1 MILDT
6 DYITKDGKPI
16 IRIFKKENGEFKI
29 ELDRN
34 FQPYIYALLESDDA
48 IEEVKKITAKRGN
61 KTVRVLK
68 AEKVQKKFLG
78 RPIEVWKL
86 IFEHPQ
92 DVPAIREKIREHPKV
107 IDIFEYDIPF
117 AKRYLIDKGLIP
129 MEGDEELKLLAFDI
143 ETFYHEGEQ
152 FGEGE
157 IIMISYADENEA
169 KVITWKKIDLP
180 YVEVVSSEREMIK
193 RFVQIIREKDPDVLI
208 TYNGDNFDLPYLIK
222 RAQKLGLRLFIS
234 RDKENPEPKIQRMG
248 DRFAV
253 EIKGRIH
260 FDLFPV
266 VRRTI
271 NLPTYTLEAVYEAVL
286 GKKKTKLEAA
296 EITAIW
302 ESEEGMKELAKYS
315 MEDAKATYELGREF
329 FPMEAEL
336 ARLIG
341 QSVWDVSRSS
351 TGNLVEWFLLRIA
364 YQRNE
369 LAPNKPSDE
378 EYQRRLR
385 TTYLGGYVK
394 EPERGLWEN
403 IVYLDFRCH
412 PADTK
417 VVVKGKGI
425 VNISEIREGDYVLG
439 INGWHKVL
447 KVWEYDYDGELVN
460 VNGLKCTPNHKLPVV
475 TQKKRQTVIRDS
487 YAKSMLTNKVKG
499 RIIATHLFESIGEI
513 EKRKSEFSEEFILKS
528 ELAGIILAEGH
539 LLRKDIRYF
548 DYSRRRHRVSHQY
561 RVAITVNEDEKEL
574 IDRINYIFEKLFGCK
589 PLIKRKKNSKALTLQ
604 CAKKSV
610 YLEIENIMRE
620 IENLDAASVLRG
632 FFEGDGTINTVRR
645 TVVANQGTR
654 NKKKIE
660 LVSKLL
666 NKLGIRHSTY
676 TYTDEKNG
684 KRYTRYIIEI
694 PWRGEL
700 VKFAILV
707 GFISTRKKELLKQII
722 EQKEMYQIENSDF
735 YRLNEIHATK
745 EYYKGKVY
753 DLTLDGAPYYFANGI
768 LTHNSLYPSIIITHN
783 VSPDTLEREGC
794 KNYDVAP
801 IVGYK
806 FCKDFKGF
814 IPSIL
819 EELIETRTKIKKEM
833 KATIDPIKRKML
845 DYRQKAVKLLANSLL
860 SDQWVFVFENDHPR
874 FLSIGELV
882 DRMMEASPEKIKIV
896 DGSEVFEVSN
906 LWTISFDRNSKKARL
921 SKIKAIIRHRYK
933 GKAYRIKLSSGRTIK
948 ITQGHSLFTVKGSE
962 ISEITGDELKEGDV
976 IIVPKRFKLDGR
988 EMFVIL
994 PRLFALLPSE
1004 DTEDIILTIPVKGRK
1019 NFFRGMLR
1027 ALKWIFGEEE
1037 KRIRTFNR
1045 YLFHLEE
1052 LGFVTIKPRGFEVI
1066 NWERLEKY
1074 KRIYEILSQK
1084 AKYNG
1089 NKGEYFI
1096 RFNDLRDVIEEFPLE
1111 ELAEWRIGTLNGF
1124 RMKSIVKLDKHFA
1137 RFLGYYV
1144 SEGSAR
1150 KQRNQTEGFS
1160 YTVRLYNENEEILK
1174 DMEHVSKVLFG
1185 DVKRGENY
1193 VEISKKVAYLIV
1205 KAMCGVGAE
1214 NKKIPEPIFLAPE
1227 ELRWEFLHAYFL
1239 GDGDV
1244 HPSKRLRLP
1253 TKSELLANQ
1262 VVFLLNSLGISSI
1275 KLGFDSGVYR
1285 IYINEDLPFLRT
1297 GRQKNNYYSNLIPK
1311 EVLEAVFGKRFQK
1324 NMSFAKFKELVE
1336 KGELDWKKARLI
1348 EWLIEGDLALD
1359 RVESVEEFFYEGYV
1373 YDLSVEEDENF
1384 LAGFGW
1390 LYAHNSFYGYMG
1402 YPKARW
1408 YSKECAESVTAWG
1421 RTYIETTI
1429 KEIEKKFGFKVLYA
1443 DSVTG
1448 DTEIIIRENGRIK
1461 FVKIKELF
1469 KRTDY
1474 SVGEKEYC
1482 MLENIEALTL
1492 DNRGRLVW
1500 RKVPYVMRHKAKK
1513 RVYRIWFTNSWYL
1526 DVTEDHSLI
1535 GYLTTREL
1543 GGKKPL
1549 RERLIEVK
1557 PEELGKSV
1565 KSLITLNG
1573 AFARSAS
1580 TTEVGTKLWELIGL
1594 LVGDGNWGGNS
1605 HWANYYVGLSTGED
1619 LAEIERKILIPLKE
1633 AGIISNYYPKGK
1645 PGDISILSK
1654 WLAKFMNKYFKEN
1667 GRKRIPEFMFKLP
1680 GEYIAAFLRG
1690 LFTADGT
1697 VSVRKSR
1704 GTLEVRLTNVNKNL
1718 INDVRKLLWLVG
1730 VSNSLFRESNPNRY
1744 KGKSN
1749 GTYSFHLRI
1758 KDKHAFIKKI
1768 GFITDRKNERL
1779 KNLKEAVPK
1788 SGIRRY
1794 QFDLVQPKKIEEI
1807 KYDDYVYDIEVEET
1821 HRFFANGILVHNTD
1835 GLYATMP
1842 GADAETIKKKAKEF
1856 LKYINSKLPGLLEL
1870 EYEGFY
1876 LRGFF
1881 VTKKRY
1887 AVIDEE
1893 GKITTR
1899 GLEVVR
1905 RDWSEIAKETQAK
1918 VLEAILKDGS
1928 VEKAVEI
1935 VKKVVEDLAKYK
1947 VPLEKLVIHEQITK
1961 SLDEYKATGP
1971 HVAVARRLKA
1981 KGIKVRPGMIISY
1994 IILKGDKKISDRAIL
2009 LSEYDPKKHK
2019 YDPDYYIE
2027 HQVLPAVL
2035 RILEAFGYRKEDL
2048 RYQKTKQLGLGAWL
2062 NVRK

>member
-425 VNISEIREGDYVLG
+425 VNISEVREGDYVLG

-548 DYSRRRHRVSHQY
+548 DSSRRRHRVSHQY

-589 PLIKRKKNSKALTLQ
+589 PSIKRKKNSKALTLQ

-722 EQKEMYQIENSDF
+722 EQKEMYQIENSGF

-814 IPSIL
+814 ISSIL

-845 DYRQKAVKLLANSLL
+845 DYRQKAVKLLANS
-860 SDQWVFVFENDHPR
+860 H
-874 FLSIGELV
+874 
-882 DRMMEASPEKIKIV
+882 
-896 DGSEVFEVSN
+896 
-906 LWTISFDRNSKKARL
+906 
-921 SKIKAIIRHRYK
+921 
-933 GKAYRIKLSSGRTIK
+933 
-948 ITQGHSLFTVKGSE
+948 
-962 ISEITGDELKEGDV
+962 
-976 IIVPKRFKLDGR
+976 
-988 EMFVIL
+988 
-994 PRLFALLPSE
+994 
-1004 DTEDIILTIPVKGRK
+1004 
-1019 NFFRGMLR
+1019 
-1027 ALKWIFGEEE
+1027 
-1037 KRIRTFNR
+1037 
-1045 YLFHLEE
+1045 
-1052 LGFVTIKPRGFEVI
+1052 
-1066 NWERLEKY
+1066 
-1074 KRIYEILSQK
+1074 
-1084 AKYNG
+1084 
-1089 NKGEYFI
+1089 
-1096 RFNDLRDVIEEFPLE
+1096 
-1111 ELAEWRIGTLNGF
+1111 
-1124 RMKSIVKLDKHFA
+1124 
-1137 RFLGYYV
+1137 
-1144 SEGSAR
+1144 
-1150 KQRNQTEGFS
+1150 
-1160 YTVRLYNENEEILK
+1160 
-1174 DMEHVSKVLFG
+1174 
-1185 DVKRGENY
+1185 
-1193 VEISKKVAYLIV
+1193 
-1205 KAMCGVGAE
+1205 
-1214 NKKIPEPIFLAPE
+1214 
-1227 ELRWEFLHAYFL
+1227 
-1239 GDGDV
+1239 
-1244 HPSKRLRLP
+1244 
-1253 TKSELLANQ
+1253 
-1262 VVFLLNSLGISSI
+1262 
-1275 KLGFDSGVYR
+1275 
-1285 IYINEDLPFLRT
+1285 
-1297 GRQKNNYYSNLIPK
+1297 
-1311 EVLEAVFGKRFQK
+1311 
-1324 NMSFAKFKELVE
+1324 
-1336 KGELDWKKARLI
+1336 
-1348 EWLIEGDLALD
+1348 
-1359 RVESVEEFFYEGYV
+1359 
-1373 YDLSVEEDENF
+1373 
-1384 LAGFGW
+1384 
-1390 LYAHNSFYGYMG
+1390 YGYMG

-1421 RTYIETTI
+1421 RTYIEMTI
-1429 KEIEKKFGFKVLYA
+1429 KEIEEKFGFKVLYA
-1443 DSVTG
+1443 D
-1448 DTEIIIRENGRIK
+1448 
-1461 FVKIKELF
+1461 
-1469 KRTDY
+1469 
-1474 SVGEKEYC
+1474 
-1482 MLENIEALTL
+1482 
-1492 DNRGRLVW
+1492 
-1500 RKVPYVMRHKAKK
+1500 
-1513 RVYRIWFTNSWYL
+1513 
-1526 DVTEDHSLI
+1526 
-1535 GYLTTREL
+1535 
-1543 GGKKPL
+1543 
-1549 RERLIEVK
+1549 
-1557 PEELGKSV
+1557 
-1565 KSLITLNG
+1565 
-1573 AFARSAS
+1573 
-1580 TTEVGTKLWELIGL
+1580 
-1594 LVGDGNWGGNS
+1594 
-1605 HWANYYVGLSTGED
+1605 
-1619 LAEIERKILIPLKE
+1619 
-1633 AGIISNYYPKGK
+1633 
-1645 PGDISILSK
+1645 
-1654 WLAKFMNKYFKEN
+1654 
-1667 GRKRIPEFMFKLP
+1667 
-1680 GEYIAAFLRG
+1680 
-1690 LFTADGT
+1690 
-1697 VSVRKSR
+1697 
-1704 GTLEVRLTNVNKNL
+1704 
-1718 INDVRKLLWLVG
+1718 
-1730 VSNSLFRESNPNRY
+1730 
-1744 KGKSN
+1744 
-1749 GTYSFHLRI
+1749 
-1758 KDKHAFIKKI
+1758 
-1768 GFITDRKNERL
+1768 
-1779 KNLKEAVPK
+1779 
-1788 SGIRRY
+1788 
-1794 QFDLVQPKKIEEI
+1794 
-1807 KYDDYVYDIEVEET
+1807 
-1821 HRFFANGILVHNTD
+1821 TD
-1835 GLYATMP
+1835 GLYATIP
-1842 GADAETIKKKAKEF
+1842 DADAETIKKKAKEF

-2062 NVRK
+2062 NVKK

>member
-16 IRIFKKENGEFKI
+16 IRIFKKENGEFKV

-34 FQPYIYALLESDDA
+34 FQPYIYALLENDEA
-48 IEEVKKITAKRGN
+48 VEEIKKITAKRGN

-92 DVPAIREKIREHPKV
+92 DVPAIRDKIREHPKV

-129 MEGDEELKLLAFDI
+129 MEGQEELRLLAFDI
-143 ETFYHEGEQ
+143 ETFYHEGDQ
-152 FGEGE
+152 FGEGK

-193 RFVQIIREKDPDVLI
+193 RFIQIVRGKDPDVII
-208 TYNGDNFDLPYLIK
+208 TYNGDNFDLPYLIR
-222 RAQKLGLRLFIS
+222 RAQKLGLKLFIS
-234 RDKENPEPKIQRMG
+234 RDKEHPEPKIQRMG

-260 FDLFPV
+260 FDIFPV

-286 GKKKTKLEAA
+286 GKKKTKLDAA
-296 EITAIW
+296 EIVAIW
-302 ESEEGMKELAKYS
+302 ESEEGLKELAKYS
-315 MEDAKATYELGREF
+315 VEDARATYELGKEF

-378 EYQRRLR
+378 EYQRRLK
-385 TTYLGGYVK
+385 TTYIGGYVK
-394 EPERGLWEN
+394 EPERGLWRN

-425 VNISEIREGDYVLG
+425 VNISEVKEGDYVLG
-439 INGWHKVL
+439 INGWHRVL

-460 VNGLKCTPNHKLPVV
+460 VNGLRCTPNHKLPVV

-499 RIIATHLFESIGEI
+499 RIIATHLFESIGKI

-528 ELAGIILAEGH
+528 ELAGIILAGG
-539 LLRKDIRYF
+539 LRNRYF
-548 DYSRRRHRVSHQY
+548 DSSRSRVSHQY
-561 RVAITVNEDEKEL
+561 GVAITVNEDEKEI

-589 PLIKRKKNSKALTLQ
+589 PSIKRKKKSKALTLQ

-620 IENLDAASVLRG
+620 IENLDAASVLKG
-632 FFEGDGTINTVRR
+632 FFEGGGTIDTVRGA
-645 TVVANQGTR
+645 VVANQGTR

-660 LVSKLL
+660 LVSGLL
-666 NKLGIRHSTY
+666 NKLGIKHLAY
-676 TYTDEKNG
+676 KDEKNG
-684 KRYTRYIIEI
+684 KKYKRYIIEI
-694 PWRGEL
+694 PWREEL

-707 GFISTRKKELLKQII
+707 GFISTRKKELLKHII
-722 EQKEMYQIENSDF
+722 EQKEMYQIENSGF

-745 EYYKGKVY
+745 EHYKGKVY

-783 VSPDTLEREGC
+783 VSPDTLQREGC

-833 KATIDPIKRKML
+833 KATIDPVKKKML
-845 DYRQKAVKLLANSLL
+845 DYRQKAIKLLA
-860 SDQWVFVFENDHPR
+860 
-874 FLSIGELV
+874 
-882 DRMMEASPEKIKIV
+882 
-896 DGSEVFEVSN
+896 
-906 LWTISFDRNSKKARL
+906 
-921 SKIKAIIRHRYK
+921 
-933 GKAYRIKLSSGRTIK
+933 
-948 ITQGHSLFTVKGSE
+948 
-962 ISEITGDELKEGDV
+962 
-976 IIVPKRFKLDGR
+976 
-988 EMFVIL
+988 
-994 PRLFALLPSE
+994 
-1004 DTEDIILTIPVKGRK
+1004 
-1019 NFFRGMLR
+1019 
-1027 ALKWIFGEEE
+1027 
-1037 KRIRTFNR
+1037 
-1045 YLFHLEE
+1045 
-1052 LGFVTIKPRGFEVI
+1052 
-1066 NWERLEKY
+1066 
-1074 KRIYEILSQK
+1074 
-1084 AKYNG
+1084 
-1089 NKGEYFI
+1089 
-1096 RFNDLRDVIEEFPLE
+1096 
-1111 ELAEWRIGTLNGF
+1111 
-1124 RMKSIVKLDKHFA
+1124 
-1137 RFLGYYV
+1137 
-1144 SEGSAR
+1144 
-1150 KQRNQTEGFS
+1150 
-1160 YTVRLYNENEEILK
+1160 
-1174 DMEHVSKVLFG
+1174 
-1185 DVKRGENY
+1185 
-1193 VEISKKVAYLIV
+1193 
-1205 KAMCGVGAE
+1205 
-1214 NKKIPEPIFLAPE
+1214 
-1227 ELRWEFLHAYFL
+1227 
-1239 GDGDV
+1239 
-1244 HPSKRLRLP
+1244 
-1253 TKSELLANQ
+1253 
-1262 VVFLLNSLGISSI
+1262 
-1275 KLGFDSGVYR
+1275 
-1285 IYINEDLPFLRT
+1285 
-1297 GRQKNNYYSNLIPK
+1297 
-1311 EVLEAVFGKRFQK
+1311 
-1324 NMSFAKFKELVE
+1324 
-1336 KGELDWKKARLI
+1336 
-1348 EWLIEGDLALD
+1348 
-1359 RVESVEEFFYEGYV
+1359 
-1373 YDLSVEEDENF
+1373 
-1384 LAGFGW
+1384 
-1390 LYAHNSFYGYMG
+1390 NSFYGYMG

-1421 RTYIETTI
+1421 RTYIEMTI
-1429 KEIEKKFGFKVLYA
+1429 KEIEKFGFKVLYA

-1461 FVKIKELF
+1461 FVKIKDLF
-1469 KRTDY
+1469 KKTDY

-1492 DNRGRLVW
+1492 DNYGRLVW

-1513 RVYRIWFTNSWYL
+1513 RIYRIWFTNSWYL

-1535 GYLTTREL
+1535 GYLTTKEP

-1557 PEELGKSV
+1557 PGELGRRA

-1580 TTEVGTKLWELIGL
+1580 TTEVGTKLWGLIGL

-1605 HWANYYVGLSTGED
+1605 HWANHYVGLSTGED

-1633 AGIISNYYPKGK
+1633 AGIISNYYPNGK
-1645 PGDISILSK
+1645 PRDISIISK
-1654 WLAKFMNKYFKEN
+1654 WLAKFMSKYFKEN
-1667 GRKRIPEFMFKLP
+1667 GRKRIPEFMFMLP

-1697 VSVRKSR
+1697 VIVRKSR
-1704 GTLEVRLTNVNKNL
+1704 GTLEIRLTNVNEDL
-1718 INDVRKLLWLVG
+1718 INDVRKLLWIVG
-1730 VSNSLFRESNPNRY
+1730 VSNSLFRESDPNRY
-1744 KGKSN
+1744 KGKSS
-1749 GTYSFHLRI
+1749 GTHSFHLRI

-1779 KNLKEAVPK
+1779 KNLKDAVPK
-1788 SGIRRY
+1788 NGIKRY

-1821 HRFFANGILVHNTD
+1821 HRFIANGILVHNTD
-1835 GLYATMP
+1835 GLYATIP
-1842 GADAETIKKKAKEF
+1842 NASAETIKKKAKEF

-1881 VTKKRY
+1881 ITKKRY
-1887 AVIDEE
+1887 ALIDEE
-1893 GKITTR
+1893 GRIITR

-1918 VLEAILKDGS
+1918 VLEAILKEGS

-1935 VKKVVEDLAKYK
+1935 VKKVVEDLANYR
-1947 VPLEKLVIHEQITK
+1947 VPIEKLVIHEQITK

-1971 HVAVARRLKA
+1971 HVAVAKRLKA
-1981 KGIKVRPGMIISY
+1981 KGIKVRPGTIISY

-2019 YDPDYYIE
+2019 YDADYYIE

-2035 RILEAFGYRKEDL
+2035 RILETFGYRKEDL
-2048 RYQKTKQLGLGAWL
+2048 RYQKAKQLGLGAWL
-2062 NVRK
+2062 KPKGKK

>member
-193 RFVQIIREKDPDVLI
+193 RFVQIVREKDPDVLI

-234 RDKENPEPKIQRMG
+234 RDKEHPEPKIQRMG

-266 VRRTI
+266 VKRTI

-315 MEDAKATYELGREF
+315 MEDAKATYELGKEF

-351 TGNLVEWFLLRIA
+351 TGNLVEWFLLRVA

-417 VVVKGKGI
+417 VVVKGRGI
-425 VNISEIREGDYVLG
+425 VNISEVKEGDYVLG

-447 KVWEYDYDGELVN
+447 KVWEYDYDGELIN

-487 YAKSMLTNKVKG
+487 YAKSMLTNKVRG
-499 RIIATHLFESIGEI
+499 RIITTDLFESIGGI
-513 EKRKSEFSEEFILKS
+513 EKQRANLSEEFILKS

-548 DYSRRRHRVSHQY
+548 DSSRRRYRVSHQY
-561 RVAITVNEDEKEL
+561 RVEITVNEDEKEL
-574 IDRINYIFEKLFGCK
+574 IDRINYIFEKLFGCR
-589 PLIKRKKNSKALTLQ
+589 PSIRRKKNSKALTLQ

-620 IENLDAASVLRG
+620 IENLDASSVLRG
-632 FFEGDGTINTVRR
+632 FFEGDGTINTVGR

-660 LVSKLL
+660 LISKLL
-666 NKLGIRHSTY
+666 NKLGIRHSIY
-676 TYTDEKNG
+676 THTDEKNG

-700 VKFAILV
+700 VKFATLV
-707 GFISTRKKELLKQII
+707 GFISTRKKELLKRII
-722 EQKEMYQIENSDF
+722 EQREMYQLENSGF
-735 YRLNEIHATK
+735 YRLKEIHATK

-753 DLTLDGAPYYFANGI
+753 DLTLEGAPYYFANGI

-801 IVGYK
+801 IVGYR

-814 IPSIL
+814 ISSIL

-833 KATIDPIKRKML
+833 KATIDPVKRKML
-845 DYRQKAVKLLANSLL
+845 DYRQKAVKLLANS
-860 SDQWVFVFENDHPR
+860 H
-874 FLSIGELV
+874 
-882 DRMMEASPEKIKIV
+882 
-896 DGSEVFEVSN
+896 
-906 LWTISFDRNSKKARL
+906 
-921 SKIKAIIRHRYK
+921 
-933 GKAYRIKLSSGRTIK
+933 
-948 ITQGHSLFTVKGSE
+948 
-962 ISEITGDELKEGDV
+962 
-976 IIVPKRFKLDGR
+976 
-988 EMFVIL
+988 
-994 PRLFALLPSE
+994 
-1004 DTEDIILTIPVKGRK
+1004 
-1019 NFFRGMLR
+1019 
-1027 ALKWIFGEEE
+1027 
-1037 KRIRTFNR
+1037 
-1045 YLFHLEE
+1045 
-1052 LGFVTIKPRGFEVI
+1052 
-1066 NWERLEKY
+1066 
-1074 KRIYEILSQK
+1074 
-1084 AKYNG
+1084 
-1089 NKGEYFI
+1089 
-1096 RFNDLRDVIEEFPLE
+1096 
-1111 ELAEWRIGTLNGF
+1111 
-1124 RMKSIVKLDKHFA
+1124 
-1137 RFLGYYV
+1137 
-1144 SEGSAR
+1144 
-1150 KQRNQTEGFS
+1150 
-1160 YTVRLYNENEEILK
+1160 
-1174 DMEHVSKVLFG
+1174 
-1185 DVKRGENY
+1185 
-1193 VEISKKVAYLIV
+1193 
-1205 KAMCGVGAE
+1205 
-1214 NKKIPEPIFLAPE
+1214 
-1227 ELRWEFLHAYFL
+1227 
-1239 GDGDV
+1239 
-1244 HPSKRLRLP
+1244 
-1253 TKSELLANQ
+1253 
-1262 VVFLLNSLGISSI
+1262 
-1275 KLGFDSGVYR
+1275 
-1285 IYINEDLPFLRT
+1285 
-1297 GRQKNNYYSNLIPK
+1297 
-1311 EVLEAVFGKRFQK
+1311 
-1324 NMSFAKFKELVE
+1324 
-1336 KGELDWKKARLI
+1336 
-1348 EWLIEGDLALD
+1348 
-1359 RVESVEEFFYEGYV
+1359 
-1373 YDLSVEEDENF
+1373 
-1384 LAGFGW
+1384 
-1390 LYAHNSFYGYMG
+1390 YGYMG

-1429 KEIEKKFGFKVLYA
+1429 KEIEEKFGFKVLYA

-1448 DTEIIIRENGRIK
+1448 DTEIIIKENERIK
-1461 FVKIKELF
+1461 FVKIKDLF

-1492 DNRGRLVW
+1492 DNYGRLVW

-1557 PEELGKSV
+1557 PEELGRRI

-1667 GRKRIPEFMFKLP
+1667 GRKRIPEFMFRLP
-1680 GEYIAAFLRG
+1680 REYIAAFLRG
-1690 LFTADGT
+1690 LFTTDGT

-1704 GTLEVRLTNVNKNL
+1704 GTLEVRLTNVNEDL
-1718 INDVRKLLWLVG
+1718 INDVRRLLWLVG

-1744 KGKSN
+1744 KGKSS
-1749 GTYSFHLRI
+1749 GTHSFHLRI

-1768 GFITDRKNERL
+1768 GFITDRKNKRL
-1779 KNLKEAVPK
+1779 ENLKEAVPK

-1835 GLYATMP
+1835 GLYATIP

-1928 VEKAVEI
+1928 VEKAVEV

-1971 HVAVARRLKA
+1971 HVAVAKRLKA

>member
-29 ELDRN
+29 ELDRD
-34 FQPYIYALLESDDA
+34 FQPYIYALLEDDEA
-48 IEEVKKITAKRGN
+48 IEEVKKITTKRGN
-61 KTVRVLK
+61 KIVRVLK

-78 RPIEVWKL
+78 RPIEAWKL

-129 MEGDEELKLLAFDI
+129 MEGEEELKLLAFDI

-193 RFVQIIREKDPDVLI
+193 RFIQIIREKDPDVLI

-234 RDKENPEPKIQRMG
+234 RDKEHPEPKIQRMG

-315 MEDAKATYELGREF
+315 MEDAKATYELGKEF

-394 EPERGLWEN
+394 EPERGLWGN
-403 IVYLDFRCH
+403 IVYLDF
-412 PADTK
+412 
-417 VVVKGKGI
+417 
-425 VNISEIREGDYVLG
+425 
-439 INGWHKVL
+439 
-447 KVWEYDYDGELVN
+447 
-460 VNGLKCTPNHKLPVV
+460 
-475 TQKKRQTVIRDS
+475 
-487 YAKSMLTNKVKG
+487 
-499 RIIATHLFESIGEI
+499 
-513 EKRKSEFSEEFILKS
+513 
-528 ELAGIILAEGH
+528 
-539 LLRKDIRYF
+539 
-548 DYSRRRHRVSHQY
+548 
-561 RVAITVNEDEKEL
+561 
-574 IDRINYIFEKLFGCK
+574 
-589 PLIKRKKNSKALTLQ
+589 KA
-604 CAKKSV
+604 
-610 YLEIENIMRE
+610 
-620 IENLDAASVLRG
+620 
-632 FFEGDGTINTVRR
+632 
-645 TVVANQGTR
+645 
-654 NKKKIE
+654 
-660 LVSKLL
+660 
-666 NKLGIRHSTY
+666 
-676 TYTDEKNG
+676 
-684 KRYTRYIIEI
+684 
-694 PWRGEL
+694 
-700 VKFAILV
+700 
-707 GFISTRKKELLKQII
+707 
-722 EQKEMYQIENSDF
+722 
-735 YRLNEIHATK
+735 
-745 EYYKGKVY
+745 
-753 DLTLDGAPYYFANGI
+753 
-768 LTHNSLYPSIIITHN
+768 LYPSIIVTHN
-783 VSPDTLEREGC
+783 VSPDTLQREGC

-833 KATIDPIKRKML
+833 KATIDPVKKKML
-845 DYRQKAVKLLANSLL
+845 DYRQKAVKLLANSILPNE
-860 SDQWVFVFENDHPR
+860 WIFVLENGHPR
-874 FLSIGELV
+874 FLPIGELV
-882 DRMMEASPEKIKIV
+882 DRRMEANSEKVKIV
-896 DGSEVFEVSN
+896 DGSEVLEVSS
-906 LWTISFDRNSKKARL
+906 LWTISFDRSSKKARL
-921 SKIKAIIRHRYK
+921 SKIKAMIRHRYK
-933 GKAYRIKLSSGRTIK
+933 GKAYKITLSSGRSIK

-962 ISEITGDELKEGDV
+962 IREVTGDELKEGDV
-976 IIVPKRFKLDGR
+976 IIIPKRFKVNGR

-1004 DTEDIILTIPVKGRK
+1004 DTEDIILTIPAKGRK

-1027 ALKWIFGEEE
+1027 ALRWIFGEEE

-1066 NWERLEKY
+1066 NWEGLKKY
-1074 KRIYEILSQK
+1074 KRLYEILNQK

-1111 ELAEWRIGTLNGF
+1111 ELAEWKIGTLNGF

-1150 KQRNQTEGFS
+1150 MQRNQRGGFS
-1160 YTVRLYNENEEILK
+1160 YTVRLYNENEEILR

-1185 DVKRGENY
+1185 EVKKTEKY
-1193 VEISKKVAYLIV
+1193 VEISKKVVYLIV
-1205 KAMCGVGAE
+1205 KAMCGIGAE
-1214 NKKIPEPIFLAPE
+1214 NKRIPEPIFLAPE

-1244 HPSKRLRLP
+1244 HPSKRLRLS

-1262 VVFLLNSLGISSI
+1262 LVFLLNSLGISSI

-1297 GRQKNNYYSNLIPK
+1297 GRQKNSYYSNLIPK

-1336 KGELDWKKARLI
+1336 KGELDWEKARLI

-1359 RVESVEEFFYEGYV
+1359 RVESVEEFPYEGYV

-1421 RTYIETTI
+1421 RTYIEMTI
-1429 KEIEKKFGFKVLYA
+1429 KEIEEKFGFKVLYA
-1443 DSVTG
+1443 D
-1448 DTEIIIRENGRIK
+1448 
-1461 FVKIKELF
+1461 
-1469 KRTDY
+1469 
-1474 SVGEKEYC
+1474 
-1482 MLENIEALTL
+1482 
-1492 DNRGRLVW
+1492 
-1500 RKVPYVMRHKAKK
+1500 
-1513 RVYRIWFTNSWYL
+1513 
-1526 DVTEDHSLI
+1526 
-1535 GYLTTREL
+1535 
-1543 GGKKPL
+1543 
-1549 RERLIEVK
+1549 
-1557 PEELGKSV
+1557 
-1565 KSLITLNG
+1565 
-1573 AFARSAS
+1573 
-1580 TTEVGTKLWELIGL
+1580 
-1594 LVGDGNWGGNS
+1594 
-1605 HWANYYVGLSTGED
+1605 
-1619 LAEIERKILIPLKE
+1619 
-1633 AGIISNYYPKGK
+1633 
-1645 PGDISILSK
+1645 
-1654 WLAKFMNKYFKEN
+1654 
-1667 GRKRIPEFMFKLP
+1667 
-1680 GEYIAAFLRG
+1680 
-1690 LFTADGT
+1690 
-1697 VSVRKSR
+1697 
-1704 GTLEVRLTNVNKNL
+1704 
-1718 INDVRKLLWLVG
+1718 
-1730 VSNSLFRESNPNRY
+1730 
-1744 KGKSN
+1744 
-1749 GTYSFHLRI
+1749 
-1758 KDKHAFIKKI
+1758 
-1768 GFITDRKNERL
+1768 
-1779 KNLKEAVPK
+1779 
-1788 SGIRRY
+1788 
-1794 QFDLVQPKKIEEI
+1794 
-1807 KYDDYVYDIEVEET
+1807 
-1821 HRFFANGILVHNTD
+1821 TD
-1835 GLYATMP
+1835 GLYATIP
-1842 GADAETIKKKAKEF
+1842 GTNAETIKKKAKEF

-1876 LRGFF
+1876 VRGFF

-1887 AVIDEE
+1887 ALIDEE
-1893 GKITTR
+1893 GKIITR

-1928 VEKAVEI
+1928 IEKAVEI

-1971 HVAVARRLKA
+1971 HVAVAKRLKA
-1981 KGIKVRPGMIISY
+1981 RGVKVRPGMIISY
-1994 IILKGDKKISDRAIL
+1994 IILKGDKKISERAIL

-2062 NVRK
+2062 NVKK